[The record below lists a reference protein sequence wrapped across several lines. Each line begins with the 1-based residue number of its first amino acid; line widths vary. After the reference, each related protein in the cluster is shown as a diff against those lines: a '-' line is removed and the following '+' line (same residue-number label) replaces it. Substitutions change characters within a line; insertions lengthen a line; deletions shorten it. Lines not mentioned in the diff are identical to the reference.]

1 MIYLIIG
8 IILTILPI
16 NFIRRKNPQQ
26 TLRYAK
32 YLRSSKWCKTRT
44 KALLRDKHEC
54 RHCGSKVQ
62 LEVHHITYKRIYK
75 EKLKDLITLCKSCH
89 MKEHARLNKLK

>member
-16 NFIRRKNPQQ
+16 NIPHQLPQQ
-26 TLRYAK
+26 TLKYARYLCSHAWRE
-32 YLRSSKWCKTRT
+32 LRKKV
-44 KALLRDKHEC
+44 LIRDNYEC
-54 RHCGSKVQ
+54 QHCGSKEN
-62 LEVHHITYKRIYK
+62 LEVHHITYRRVFR
-75 EKLKDLITLCKSCH
+75 EWLSDLITLCKSCH